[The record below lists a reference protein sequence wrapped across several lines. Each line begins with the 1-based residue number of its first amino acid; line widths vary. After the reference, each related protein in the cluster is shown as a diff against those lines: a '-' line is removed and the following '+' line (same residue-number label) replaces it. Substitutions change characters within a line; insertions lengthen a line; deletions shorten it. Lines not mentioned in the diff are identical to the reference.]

1 MAHTASRARA
11 AVTAIFFLNGM
22 VFVSWYARLPAIQEK
37 LDIGPGTLGLALL
50 GAPAGMLVAQP
61 LTGALAATIGSRRI
75 VAVAP
80 VLLLAAL
87 APALAVSA
95 PTLALAT
102 VVVGAANG
110 ALDVSMN
117 VEGLAV
123 ERLAGKRIFNSLHAA
138 FSFGALT
145 GAAIA
150 GVAAAAG
157 VAPLPHI
164 AIVVAV
170 AAVAATFA
178 SRGLPPAAGEPPA
191 EGPRFARPSRRL
203 AALGAIAFCAL
214 LAEGAVFDWSGIYMR
229 KETGAAAGLA
239 PVGLAAFNLAMGF
252 GRLSADGVSA
262 RVGSSTLGRAGA
274 LLAAA
279 GLGTAL
285 ILGSA
290 AGAIVGF
297 AAMGIGLAAVFPLAL
312 RAAGYD
318 PSISG
323 PAVAAVSS
331 VGYAGLLSGPPVI
344 GLLAEALG
352 LAGALACVCALL
364 VLAAA
369 LAGHLSTRT
378 RAAA

>member
-150 GVAAAAG
+150 GLAAAAG
-157 VAPLPHI
+157 LDPLPNI

-229 KETGAAAGLA
+229 RETGAAAGLA

-279 GLGTAL
+279 GLGAAL

-331 VGYAGLLSGPPVI
+331 VGYVGLLSGPPVI
-344 GLLAEALG
+344 GLLAEGLG

-369 LAGHLSTRT
+369 LAGHLSART

>member
-1 MAHTASRARA
+1 VAHTASRARV

-150 GVAAAAG
+150 GLAAAAG
-157 VAPLPHI
+157 LDPLPNI

-262 RVGSSTLGRAGA
+262 RVGSSTLGRVGA

-279 GLGTAL
+279 GLGAAL

-331 VGYAGLLSGPPVI
+331 VGYAGLLSGPPAI

>member
-22 VFVSWYARLPAIQEK
+22 VFVSWYSRLPAIQEK

-87 APALAVSA
+87 APALAVDA

-150 GVAAAAG
+150 GLAAAAG
-157 VAPLPHI
+157 LDPLPNI

-191 EGPRFARPSRRL
+191 EGPALRPP
-203 AALGAIAFCAL
+203 
-214 LAEGAVFDWSGIYMR
+214 V
-229 KETGAAAGLA
+229 A
-239 PVGLAAFNLAMGF
+239 PP
-252 GRLSADGVSA
+252 R
-262 RVGSSTLGRAGA
+262 RAGRDR
-274 LLAAA
+274 LLRPARR
-279 GLGTAL
+279 GR
-285 ILGSA
+285 
-290 AGAIVGF
+290 
-297 AAMGIGLAAVFPLAL
+297 GIRLERDLHA
-312 RAAGYD
+312 
-318 PSISG
+318 
-323 PAVAAVSS
+323 
-331 VGYAGLLSGPPVI
+331 
-344 GLLAEALG
+344 
-352 LAGALACVCALL
+352 
-364 VLAAA
+364 
-369 LAGHLSTRT
+369 
-378 RAAA
+378 